1 MSILSFLGSALKPLA
16 SIIDDVHTSTEE
28 KLAAKAALLELENV
42 VTVKI
47 LDLDRQ
53 LIEAKSSIIVAEAQ
67 SGIWITAVWR
77 PLMMLTFGTL
87 IVLIAT
93 GLMDT
98 DALAAVPDKLWNLM
112 QIGIGGYIGGR
123 TAEKIIPST
132 LAAMKKKEE
141 V

>member
-1 MSILSFLGSALKPLA
+1 MGILSFLGGALKPLA
-16 SIIDDVHTSTEE
+16 SIVDSVHTSTEE
-28 KLAAKAALLELENV
+28 KLEAKAALLELENV

-67 SGIWITAVWR
+67 SGMWITAAWR
-77 PLMMLTFGTL
+77 PLTMLTFVVL
-87 IVLIAT
+87 IVLIST
-93 GLMDT
+93 GLMDV
-98 DALAAVPDKLWNLM
+98 DALRAVPDKLWNLM
-112 QIGIGGYIGGR
+112 QIGIGGYIASRG
-123 TAEKIIPST
+123 AEKIIPST